1 MQESLAAEHSSEL
14 VTDTFEE
21 LLYGGGVTNEGGGHL
36 KTTWGDG
43 VESGL
48 DVVGNPLDEEGAV
61 LVLDVAHL
69 VLNLL
74 HGDLTTAVDN

>member
-21 LLYGGGVTNEGGGHL
+21 LLDGGGVTNEGRGHL

-43 VESGL
+43 AESGL
-48 DVVGNPLDEEGAV
+48 DVVGNPLDEGGAV

-74 HGDLTTAVDN
+74 HGDLTTAVNN